1 MGLFNFFNLPDIN
14 KGVEDF
20 NSTPNAVLLDV
31 RTEEEYSEGHI
42 PKSMNVPLHKI
53 NNISGYIKNKNTP
66 IFVHCLS
73 GARSAQAAAAL
84 GRMGYTDVRNIGGIS
99 SYRGKVA
106 V

>member
-31 RTEEEYSEGHI
+31 RTEEEYSGGHI
-42 PKSMNVPLHKI
+42 PKSVNVPLHKI
-53 NNISGYIKNKNTP
+53 NNISVYIKNKNTP

>member
-31 RTEEEYSEGHI
+31 RTEHEYSEGHI
-42 PKSMNVPLHKI
+42 PKSMNVPLYKI
-53 NNISGYIKNKNTP
+53 NNSSGYIKNNNTP